1 MKHLLSEPVELTEVE
16 LDAVAG
22 GNPFA
27 IGPVTL
33 TAAGIASSVSATITT
48 SFANAPATAI
58 MASVD
63 NAVTISGP

>member
-1 MKHLLSEPVELTEVE
+1 MYELIELTECE

-33 TAAGIASSVSATITT
+33 TAAGIASSVSATISS
-48 SFANAPATAI
+48 SFANAPASAI
-58 MASVD
+58 TASVD
-63 NAVTISGP
+63 NAVSISGP